1 MPPRRPNSGGG
12 TSASAALP
20 PPKKVP
26 SRFLFR
32 AASVACGVQF
42 GWALQLS
49 LLTPYVQELGIPH
62 AFASLVWLC
71 GPLSGLLVQPLVG
84 HLSDRLAPAD
94 SPLGRRRPFIAA
106 GAASIAAAVL
116 AVGFSADLGRLF
128 GDSVQPGT
136 TRFGAIIVYLVGFWL
151 LDVGNNA
158 TQGPCRAFLAD
169 LTENDPRRTRIANAY
184 FSLFMA
190 LGNILGYATGAY
202 SGWYKIFPFTVTAS
216 CGVSCANLK
225 SAFLLDIIILAITTY
240 VTVASVEEP
249 RSFGSD
255 EAERPSH
262 QEEAFLFELFGSFK
276 YFTLPVW
283 MVLIVTSLTWIG
295 WFPFILFDTDWMG
308 REIYRG
314 SPEIVTDTQKYHDGV
329 RMGSFGLMLNSVILG
344 VTSVVMEKL
353 CRKWGA
359 GLVWGVSNIIMALC
373 FVAML
378 IITYV
383 AKNTDYGPSG
393 EPPTGIVVAS
403 IIVFTILGAPLAVT
417 YSIPYAMAASRVE
430 NLGLGQG
437 LAMGIL
443 NLSIVIP
450 QIIVSLGSGPWDQL
464 FGGGN
469 APAFFVAAAASFVG
483 GLVAI
488 LGLPR
493 ARIASRRRG
502 QR

>member
-1 MPPRRPNSGGG
+1 MPSRTAPAATPPPPR
-12 TSASAALP
+12 
-20 PPKKVP
+20 KVP
-26 SRFLFR
+26 LRKLLR

-84 HLSDRLAPAD
+84 HLSDRIGPAA

-116 AVGFSADLGRLF
+116 TVGFSADLGRLLRRRRH
-128 GDSVQPGT
+128 PGLNAP
-136 TRFGAIIVYLVGFWL
+136 RRHLRLPRRILAARRRQQRHAGALRG
-151 LDVGNNA
+151 
-158 TQGPCRAFLAD
+158 RSLAD

-202 SGWYKIFPFTVTAS
+202 SGWYLIFPFTVTES

-225 SAFLLDIIILAITTY
+225 SAFLLDIIILVITTY
-240 VTVASVEEP
+240 MTVSSVQEP
-249 RSFGSD
+249 QTFGSD
-255 EAERPSH
+255 EAQNPGAE
-262 QEEAFLFELFGSFK
+262 QEAFLWELFGSLR
-276 YFTLPVW
+276 YFTLPIW
-283 MVLIVTSLTWIG
+283 MVLIVTALTWIA
-295 WFPFILFDTDWMG
+295 WFPFTLFDTDWMG

-314 SPEIVTDTQKYHDGV
+314 SPDNPGETQRYLDGV
-329 RMGSFGLMLNSVILG
+329 RMGSFGLMLNSVVLG
-344 VTSVVMEKL
+344 FTSVMLEKL

-359 GLVWGVSNIIMALC
+359 GLVWGVSNIIMTLC
-373 FVAML
+373 FLAML
-378 IITYV
+378 VITYV
-383 AKNTDYGPSG
+383 AQNMDYPSSG
-393 EPPTGIVVAS
+393 EPPTGIIVAS
-403 IIVFTILGAPLAVT
+403 LVVFTILGAPLAIT

-443 NLSIVIP
+443 NLAIVIP
-450 QIIVSLGSGPWDQL
+450 QVIVSLGSGPWDQM

-469 APAFFVAAAASFVG
+469 APAFAVAAGSSFIG

-493 ARIASRRRG
+493 ARIASSSLRRRG
-502 QR
+502 GTHR

>member
-1 MPPRRPNSGGG
+1 MPPRRPNTGGAGGGG
-12 TSASAALP
+12 TSSAAP
-20 PPKKVP
+20 PPPPSRKVP
-26 SRFLFR
+26 LRSLLR

-84 HLSDRLAPAD
+84 HLSDRIAPAN

-106 GAASIAAAVL
+106 GAASIAFSVL
-116 AVGFSADLGRLF
+116 TVGFSADLGRLF
-128 GDSVQPGT
+128 GDDIVPGS
-136 TRFGAIIVYLVGFWL
+136 TRFGAIIVYLIGFWL

-202 SGWYKIFPFTVTAS
+202 NGWYKIFPFTITES
-216 CGVSCANLK
+216 CTVSCANLK

-240 VTVASVEEP
+240 VSVVTVQDNP
-249 RSFGSD
+249 TFGSD
-255 EAERPSH
+255 EAAPPSSH
-262 QEEAFLFELFGSFK
+262 EEEAFLFELFGSFK
-276 YFTLPVW
+276 YFTMPVW

-314 SPEIVTDTQKYHDGV
+314 SPEIVADTQKYHDGV
-329 RMGSFGLMLNSVILG
+329 RMGSFGLMLNSVVLG
-344 VTSVVMEKL
+344 ITSIGMEKL

-383 AKNTDYGPSG
+383 AQNLDYGPSG
-393 EPPTGIVVAS
+393 APPTGIVAAS
-403 IIVFTILGAPLAVT
+403 LIVFTILGAPL
-417 YSIPYAMAASRVE
+417 SSRTVYHMRW
-430 NLGLGQG
+430 LQVVLK
-437 LAMGIL
+437 
-443 NLSIVIP
+443 
-450 QIIVSLGSGPWDQL
+450 
-464 FGGGN
+464 
-469 APAFFVAAAASFVG
+469 
-483 GLVAI
+483 I
-488 LGLPR
+488 LG
-493 ARIASRRRG
+493 
-502 QR
+502 

>member
-1 MPPRRPNSGGG
+1 MARTAPQAR
-12 TSASAALP
+12 
-20 PPKKVP
+20 KVP
-26 SRFLFR
+26 LRQLLR

-71 GPLSGLLVQPLVG
+71 GPLSGLLVQPLIG
-84 HLSDRLAPAD
+84 HLSDRVAPA

-116 AVGFSADLGRLF
+116 TVGFSSDLGRLF
-128 GDSVQPGT
+128 GDDITPGKI
-136 TRFGAIIVYLVGFWL
+136 RLGAILVYLVGFWL

-202 SGWYKIFPFTVTAS
+202 SG
-216 CGVSCANLK
+216 C
-225 SAFLLDIIILAITTY
+225 
-240 VTVASVEEP
+240 
-249 RSFGSD
+249 
-255 EAERPSH
+255 
-262 QEEAFLFELFGSFK
+262 
-276 YFTLPVW
+276 
-283 MVLIVTSLTWIG
+283 
-295 WFPFILFDTDWMG
+295 
-308 REIYRG
+308 
-314 SPEIVTDTQKYHDGV
+314 
-329 RMGSFGLMLNSVILG
+329 
-344 VTSVVMEKL
+344 
-353 CRKWGA
+353 
-359 GLVWGVSNIIMALC
+359 
-373 FVAML
+373 
-378 IITYV
+378 
-383 AKNTDYGPSG
+383 
-393 EPPTGIVVAS
+393 
-403 IIVFTILGAPLAVT
+403 
-417 YSIPYAMAASRVE
+417 IPYAMAASRVE

-443 NLSIVIP
+443 NLAIVIP
-450 QIIVSLGSGPWDQL
+450 QVIVSLGSGPWDQL

-469 APAFFVAAAASFVG
+469 APAFAVAAGASFIG

-493 ARIASRRRG
+493 ARISSSRRRG
-502 QR
+502 GTHR

>member
-1 MPPRRPNSGGG
+1 MPPRTAPAA
-12 TSASAALP
+12 TSTP
-20 PPKKVP
+20 PRKVP
-26 SRFLFR
+26 LRKLLR

-84 HLSDRLAPAD
+84 HLSDRIGPAA

-106 GAASIAAAVL
+106 GAACIAAAVL
-116 AVGFSADLGRLF
+116 TVGFSADLGRLF
-128 GDSVQPGT
+128 GDDVTPGS
-136 TRFGAIIVYLVGFWL
+136 TRLGAICVYLVGFWL
-151 LDVGNNA
+151 LDVGNNG

-202 SGWYKIFPFTVTAS
+202 SGWYSIFPFTVTES
-216 CGVSCANLK
+216 CGISCANLK
-225 SAFLLDIIILAITTY
+225 SAFLLDIIVLVITTY
-240 VTVASVEEP
+240 TTVTSVQEP
-249 RSFGSD
+249 QTFGSD
-255 EAERPSH
+255 EAQNSGAE
-262 QEEAFLFELFGSFK
+262 QEAFLWELFGSLR
-276 YFTLPVW
+276 YFTLPIW
-283 MVLIVTSLTWIG
+283 MVLIVTALTWMA
-295 WFPFILFDTDWMG
+295 WFPFTLFDTDWMG

-314 SPEIVTDTQKYHDGV
+314 SPDNPGETQRYHDGV
-329 RMGSFGLMLNSVILG
+329 RMGSFGLMLNSVVLG
-344 VTSVVMEKL
+344 FTSVVLEKL

-359 GLVWGVSNIIMALC
+359 GLVWGVSNILMTLC
-373 FVAML
+373 FLAML
-378 IITYV
+378 VITYV
-383 AKNTDYGPSG
+383 AKNMDYPSSG
-393 EPPTGIVVAS
+393 APPTGIVVAS
-403 IIVFTILGAPLAVT
+403 LVVFTILGAPLAIT

-443 NLSIVIP
+443 NLAIVIP
-450 QIIVSLGSGPWDQL
+450 QVIVSLGSGPWDQL

-469 APAFFVAAAASFVG
+469 APAFAVAAGASFIG

-493 ARIASRRRG
+493 ARIASSSSRRRG
-502 QR
+502 GTHR